1 MTSSSSSLCYRIYLQ
16 ILMTSLQVL
25 AWSQNPVPKHVFRY
39 DQFESQ
45 HFNSSEKD
53 NDYFKVLHQEY
64 NSILVGARNTL
75 YNISVHN
82 LSEVTSQRITWAP
95 SGAHRELCILKGK
108 SEDDCHNYIRVGA
121 KRDDGSLLVCGT
133 NAYRPLCREYKNQ
146 DGVLTPQDKDIEG
159 PGRCPF
165 SPSHNSTALFTD
177 GHLYTATVA
186 DFSGGEPLIY
196 REPQR
201 TERSD
206 LKQLNDPSF
215 VSSMSYQNY
224 VLFFFREPAVE
235 YINCGKAVYSRVAR
249 VCKSDKG
256 GPHHFGDRWTT
267 FLKSRLNCSVPGDY
281 PFYFDEIQA
290 TSDIVQGEYGGAYD
304 ELVYGVFNTPV
315 NSIGGSAICAF
326 SMRQLMATFD
336 GEFKEQDGMNAN
348 WLPVPQS
355 KVPEPRPGTCVND
368 SRTLPDQTVNF
379 VKTHSLM
386 NSAVPSYFSHPVSIK
401 VSWASKYS
409 AIAVDP
415 QVRSLSG
422 NTYDVIFVGTEDG
435 KVAKMVNL
443 VSGGEGSTA
452 RTVLIEELQVLPPG
466 IPVQSLHIVRTTSLA
481 HAKLLVVSNSQLTH
495 IALHR
500 CKVFSTCADC
510 VNLQDPYCAWD
521 LKLRKCVPYQ
531 ERTLLNQSQFVQS
544 ILKSGPG
551 SCPKPDYDPLTSEHI
566 RDSIDND
573 LDNHI
578 SDVDVSGEGK
588 ECSPA
593 KCPSCVGQCAESIAQ
608 QASQQ
613 DKIVIYTG
621 NTLGLTVLTSVLLTL
636 LIGFTAGYLCSRY
649 VRHDTYTNMIPFHP
663 HQQLNRL
670 DNSAS
675 IETGTG
681 VGLGAGGY
689 LNATPNNKN
698 MLAQLSQAL
707 SDTEARSP
715 KNDLN
720 EKNSAVDNN
729 KTLQKVK
736 KTYI

>member
-1 MTSSSSSLCYRIYLQ
+1 
-16 ILMTSLQVL
+16 
-25 AWSQNPVPKHVFRY
+25 
-39 DQFESQ
+39 
-45 HFNSSEKD
+45 
-53 NDYFKVLHQEY
+53 
-64 NSILVGARNTL
+64 NTL

-146 DGVLTPQDKDIEG
+146 DGVLTPQD
-159 PGRCPF
+159 
-165 SPSHNSTALFTD
+165 
-177 GHLYTATVA
+177 
-186 DFSGGEPLIY
+186 
-196 REPQR
+196 
-201 TERSD
+201 
-206 LKQLNDPSF
+206 
-215 VSSMSYQNY
+215 
-224 VLFFFREPAVE
+224 
-235 YINCGKAVYSRVAR
+235 
-249 VCKSDKG
+249 
-256 GPHHFGDRWTT
+256 
-267 FLKSRLNCSVPGDY
+267 
-281 PFYFDEIQA
+281 
-290 TSDIVQGEYGGAYD
+290 
-304 ELVYGVFNTPV
+304 
-315 NSIGGSAICAF
+315 
-326 SMRQLMATFD
+326 
-336 GEFKEQDGMNAN
+336 
-348 WLPVPQS
+348 
-355 KVPEPRPGTCVND
+355 
-368 SRTLPDQTVNF
+368 LPDQTVNF

-422 NTYDVIFVGTEDG
+422 NTFDVIFVGTEDG

-466 IPVQSLHIVRTTSLA
+466 TPVQSLHIVRTTSLA

-573 LDNHI
+573 LGKLYLERTLLNQSQFVQSILKSGPGSCPKPDYDPLTSEHIRDSIDN
-578 SDVDVSGEGK
+578 DLGGE
-588 ECSPA
+588 
-593 KCPSCVGQCAESIAQ
+593 CVGQCAESIAQ

>member
-1 MTSSSSSLCYRIYLQ
+1 MSSSSLYQQIYVQVL
-16 ILMTSLQVL
+16 LTSLQVL
-25 AWSQNPVPKHVFRY
+25 AWSPNPVPKHVFKY

-45 HFNSSEKD
+45 HFYGNSSEKD
-53 NDYFKVLHQEY
+53 NDYFKILHQEY
-64 NSILVGARNTL
+64 NSVLVGARNTV

-82 LSEVTSQRITWAP
+82 LSELASQRISWAP
-95 SGAHRELCILKGK
+95 SGAHRELCLLKGK

-121 KRDDGSLLVCGT
+121 KLEDNSLLVCGT
-133 NAYRPLCREYKNQ
+133 NAYRPLCRKYKNQ
-146 DGVLTPQDKDIEG
+146 DGTLTPADKDIEG

-215 VSSMSYQNY
+215 VSSLSYGNY
-224 VLFFFREPAVE
+224 VLFFFREAAVE

-256 GPHHFGDRWTT
+256 GPHQFWDRWTT
-267 FLKSRLNCSVPGDY
+267 FLKSRLNCSMPGEY

-290 TSDIVQGEYGGAYD
+290 TSDVVQGEYGGAYD
-304 ELVYGVFNTPV
+304 DIIYGVFNTPV

-326 SMRQLMATFD
+326 SMRQLMDTFD
-336 GEFKEQDGMNAN
+336 GPFKEQDGMNAN
-348 WLPVPQS
+348 WLPVPHS
-355 KVPEPRPGTCVND
+355 KVPEPRPGACVND
-368 SRTLPDQTVNF
+368 SRTLPDFTVNF

-386 NSAVPSYFSHPVSIK
+386 NNAVPSYFSHPVSIK
-401 VSWASKYS
+401 VSWTSKFS
-409 AIAVDP
+409 SIAVDP
-415 QVRSLSG
+415 QVRALSG
-422 NTYDVIFVGTEDG
+422 TTYDVIFVGTEDG
-435 KVAKMVNL
+435 KVVKIVN
-443 VSGGEGSTA
+443 VASGGVGTQTRA
-452 RTVLIEELQVLPPG
+452 LVIEELQVLPPG
-466 IPVQSLHIVRTTSLA
+466 TPVQSLSIVRTVSQN
-481 HAKLLVVSNSQLTH
+481 HAKLLVVSNKQLTH

-521 LKLRKCVPYQ
+521 TKLRKCVPYQ
-531 ERTLLNQSQFVQS
+531 ERSALPAAQFVQN
-544 ILKSGPG
+544 ILKPASAQ
-551 SCPKPDYDPLTSEHI
+551 CPEDSSSDVRELTDEQNE
-566 RDSIDND
+566 IDNRI
-573 LDNHI
+573 LDSGSE
-578 SDVDVSGEGK
+578 SDGK
-588 ECSPA
+588 ECAPT
-593 KCPSCVGQCAESIAQ
+593 KCPSCVGQCADSLASQ
-608 QASQQ
+608 AASQQ

-649 VRHDTYTNMIPFHP
+649 VRNDTYTNIMPFHAR
-663 HQQLNRL
+663 QQLNRL
-670 DNSAS
+670 DNSSNLESGAAGTVAS
-675 IETGTG
+675 SWTSH
-681 VGLGAGGY
+681 
-689 LNATPNNKN
+689 PNNKN
-698 MLAQLSQAL
+698 TLNLVMNVCHE
-707 SDTEARSP
+707 TERSP

-720 EKNSAVDNN
+720 EKNSTLENSKN
-729 KTLQKVK
+729 TLQKVK